1 MIRATF
7 ITYALASVLCVFAP
21 TLTVFVVGR
30 LLQGAA
36 NAMRQLNAAATPPA
50 NGAAAPPIA

>member
-1 MIRATF
+1 MGGAAAAGRGSPCGGCV
-7 ITYALASVLCVFAP
+7 ASTRP
-21 TLTVFVVGR
+21 TTAM
-30 LLQGAA
+30 AA